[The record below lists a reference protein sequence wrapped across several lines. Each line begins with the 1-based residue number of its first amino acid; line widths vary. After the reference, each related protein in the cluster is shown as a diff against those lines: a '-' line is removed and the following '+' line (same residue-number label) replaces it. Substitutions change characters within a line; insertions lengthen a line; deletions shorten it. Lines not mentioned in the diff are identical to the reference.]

1 MSKLAGRTAFV
12 TGAGGGLGLAM
23 ARAFAGE
30 GAIVAMADTN
40 ADLLNR
46 AAASLPEGRGI
57 PVFCDV
63 TNRLGVRMAVDEFCA
78 SHGGGLDILVNNAVR
93 FYYAPLVDMPE
104 DEIDR
109 MLSVGLKGAYWSLQ
123 AATPHL
129 IERRGNVI
137 NLSSAAVSFAI
148 KNAAVYTSIK
158 GAIDALTRQ
167 QAVELGEHGVR
178 VNAIA
183 PGPVDT
189 PGASSVIDSDGWASR
204 KSRTPLKRL
213 ASADEVAAA
222 AMFLVSDAAASI
234 TGVTLKIDAG
244 ITVVG
249 P

>member
-12 TGAGGGLGLAM
+12 TGAAGGLGLAM
-23 ARAFAGE
+23 AKSFADE
-30 GAIVAMADTN
+30 GAVVALVDLDADRLKAAVATLP
-40 ADLLNR
+40 AGRGIAVPCDVSNR
-46 AAASLPEGRGI
+46 AAVKA
-57 PVFCDV
+57 
-63 TNRLGVRMAVDEFCA
+63 AVDTFCMQ
-78 SHGGGLDILVNNAVR
+78 HGGLNILVNNAVR

-104 DEIDR
+104 AEVDR
-109 MLSVGLKGAYWSLQ
+109 MLDVGIKGTIWSLQ

-129 IERRGNVI
+129 IASRGCVI
-137 NLSSAAVSFAI
+137 NLSSVAVSFSI
-148 KNAAVYTSIK
+148 RNAGVYTSIK

-167 QAVELGEHGVR
+167 QAVELGAFGVR

-189 PGASSVIDSDGWASR
+189 PGASSVIDSQGWETRRA
-204 KSRTPLKRL
+204 RTPLKRL
-213 ASADEVAAA
+213 ATAEEVAAA
-222 AMFLVSDAAASI
+222 ALFLVSDEAAPI